1 MPSPP
6 TTLGKILF
14 LTRLEAERAKRG
26 LSQVAM
32 AVSLGVK
39 PGRYKGWEYQA
50 SQPRDE
56 LTRDRL
62 ERRFKLPLRELFEPA
77 VITGGEIQSLPNT
90 K

>member
-1 MPSPP
+1 MPAPV
-6 TTLGKILF
+6 TTLGKTLF
-14 LTRLEAERAKRG
+14 LTRLAAERAKRG

-39 PGRYKGWEYQA
+39 PGRYKGWEQQA

-62 ERRFKLPLRELFEPA
+62 ERRFRLPLGELFGPA
-77 VITGGEIQSLPNT
+77 IVTEGEIQSLPNT